1 LIVFTLPQ
9 NLTKKIGN
17 EEQTMRQFFDREL
30 KRVEYFKNRFE
41 FRKEEITK
49 KNADEEKE
57 GKEEKKEVVNPNF
70 D

>member
-1 LIVFTLPQ
+1 
-9 NLTKKIGN
+9 
-17 EEQTMRQFFDREL
+17 MRQFFDREL